1 VCRFLCADGILGA
14 MIAYVL
20 YNRDTPAQRVAEDL
34 CERLK
39 REQVE
44 SELIDADSPRGV
56 QLVEHYAIM
65 GRPAA
70 VLVRE
75 DGSPVQVW
83 QGEEGL
89 PSPSDVAY
97 LAHQ

>member
-44 SELIDADSPRGV
+44 SELIDV
-56 QLVEHYAIM
+56 
-65 GRPAA
+65 
-70 VLVRE
+70 
-75 DGSPVQVW
+75 
-83 QGEEGL
+83 
-89 PSPSDVAY
+89 
-97 LAHQ
+97 

>member
-1 VCRFLCADGILGA
+1 

-20 YNRDTPAQRVAEDL
+20 YNRDTPAQRIAEDL

-44 SELIDADSPRGV
+44 SELLDADSPRGI
-56 QLVEHYAIM
+56 QLAENYDIV
-65 GRPAA
+65 GRPAVMLA
-70 VLVRE
+70 RT
-75 DGSPVQVW
+75 DGSPAQIW

-89 PSPSDVAY
+89 PSPADVAY